1 VAGEFADAPEEK
13 HLHSKSRRDLWHL
26 EIVT

>member
-1 VAGEFADAPEEK
+1 MASEFADAAEEK
-13 HLHSKSRRDLWHL
+13 HLHSKSRRDLWHW